1 MTIQKLI
8 RRQRDL
14 AHRIAYSRSDQA
26 RRDRHATCTE
36 CATLCCQIY
45 ARHVVD
51 VPLYRHVAEF
61 YLSRAA
67 AIAAGHVDAE
77 EGIGVDGQTY
87 WAGLNP
93 SVVEETHC
101 DDCCHDLC
109 QQVYLA
115 EMARHS
121 KLTVRA
127 LAKEV
132 FGAAYRDAMRTIL
145 ITAQVLHAVKTQL

>member
-14 AHRIAYSRSDQA
+14 AHRIAYSRSAQA

-36 CATLCCQIY
+36 CTTLSRQLY
-45 ARHVVD
+45 VRHTAGVSLYCHVD
-51 VPLYRHVAEF
+51 EF
-61 YLSRAA
+61 YPSRAD

-77 EGIGVDGQTY
+77 EGVGVDGQIY
-87 WAGLNP
+87 WADLNP
-93 SVVEETHC
+93 SVVEEDHC

-121 KLTVRA
+121 KLTVHA
-127 LAKEV
+127 L
-132 FGAAYRDAMRTIL
+132 
-145 ITAQVLHAVKTQL
+145 